1 VGAEDSS
8 RRFGDLYN
16 LVHDPAFLVDAFE
29 RVARNKGSKTSGV
42 DGWTVARVRSQI
54 GVEEFLSHMSSS
66 GFDGGFQLPL
76 SRLLGE
82 GVASVL
88 DLELDRR
95 DEADLAV

>member
-1 VGAEDSS
+1 MPWTICRLFDQWWS
-8 RRFGDLYN
+8 RR
-16 LVHDPAFLVDAFE
+16 E
-29 RVARNKGSKTSGV
+29 ICRC
-42 DGWTVARVRSQI
+42 
-54 GVEEFLSHMSSS
+54 LSST

-95 DEADLAV
+95 DEADLAVYAAKVELMRVIVSTAGSRGLVVEALE

>member
-1 VGAEDSS
+1 MSGS
-8 RRFGDLYN
+8 RARLRGSATEGVLMGFAASWVLN
-16 LVHDPAFLVDAFE
+16 LVGQLGGDHQQAAQQLQGMDQVDPQQHA
-29 RVARNKGSKTSGV
+29 G
-42 DGWTVARVRSQI
+42 
-54 GVEEFLSHMSSS
+54 LSSP

>member
-1 VGAEDSS
+1 LSS
-8 RRFGDLYN
+8 
-16 LVHDPAFLVDAFE
+16 
-29 RVARNKGSKTSGV
+29 T
-42 DGWTVARVRSQI
+42 
-54 GVEEFLSHMSSS
+54 